1 MPALSSTPGVSRSWR
16 NSTLMWM
23 VCVYSR
29 SYRLLSTCT
38 TCSQADEQCDLRCN
52 SCFKALRNFCCS
64 SCNIHQLCTKYH
76 LQLGQWTVW
85 PVVTLAS
92 KSSVIFVALAA
103 TFISFLLE
111 VESVFEVHDY
121 IKSYLGETRDAHNF
135 AKQFLERR
143 QKLRPPSQH
152 QVGAQSNCS
161 FIACRNPPSLG
172 FHVTR
177 PIFAINDCSSCVDV
191 YTRYI
196 SCRTNAHTVVS

>member
-38 TCSQADEQCDLRCN
+38 TCSQADEQCNLCYN
-52 SCFKALRNFCCS
+52 FCFKALRNFCCS
-64 SCNIHQLCTKYH
+64 SYNIHQLCTKYH

-111 VESVFEVHDY
+111 VESVFRCTITSSPTLGRPETPTTLPSSFWRDGRSWDHPHSIRLEHRATVHSLHVG
-121 IKSYLGETRDAHNF
+121 ILQVWASMYLGPYLPLMTSTIATRR
-135 AKQFLERR
+135 L
-143 QKLRPPSQH
+143 
-152 QVGAQSNCS
+152 C
-161 FIACRNPPSLG
+161 CRNQYCLVPRRLAP
-172 FHVTR
+172 
-177 PIFAINDCSSCVDV
+177 
-191 YTRYI
+191 
-196 SCRTNAHTVVS
+196 